1 MLGRGAALTISG
13 VSLGLAAAAAAS
25 RLLQGMLF
33 GVTPLDMRTFAIVA
47 IGFAMVATLASYILA
62 RRATMVDPAI
72 ALRAE

>member
-1 MLGRGAALTISG
+1 
-13 VSLGLAAAAAAS
+13 
-25 RLLQGMLF
+25 MLF

-47 IGFAMVATLASYILA
+47 IGFAMVATLASCIPA